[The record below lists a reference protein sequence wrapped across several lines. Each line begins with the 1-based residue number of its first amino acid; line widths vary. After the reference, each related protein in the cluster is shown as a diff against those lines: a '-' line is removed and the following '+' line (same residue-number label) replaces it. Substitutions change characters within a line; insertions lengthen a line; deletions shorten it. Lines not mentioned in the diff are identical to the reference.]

1 MPGLPVH
8 IIDGYGSGNKLKV
21 NGEGEIPVVIHTHPP
36 IDEQVESFPF
46 SQYFTDDGSSTGDND
61 MRVDGST
68 TTVPFYISAKE
79 DKDVWIKTVSV
90 RISDASAV
98 LNKFGNLAA
107 LTNGVS
113 WEYTNN
119 NLGDMTI
126 YDGIK
131 TNLDFLRVGLASAG
145 IGGTDAFK
153 ADLSGAGADTYLPV
167 IDMTQTFGFHW
178 GIRLSKGSKDKLI
191 FRVNDDLST
200 GMDQFDILAFGVQL

>member
-46 SQYFTDDGSSTGDND
+46 SQYFTDDGSSSGDND

-90 RISDASAV
+90 RISDAGAV

-119 NLGDMTI
+119 NLGDVTI
-126 YDGIK
+126 QDGIK

-178 GIRLSKGSKDKLI
+178 GIRLRKGSKDKLI